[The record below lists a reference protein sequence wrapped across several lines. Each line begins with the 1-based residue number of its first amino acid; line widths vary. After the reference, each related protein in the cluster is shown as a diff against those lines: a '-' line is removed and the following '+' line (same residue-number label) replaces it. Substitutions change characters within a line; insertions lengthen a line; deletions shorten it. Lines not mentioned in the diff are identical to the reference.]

1 MTFEGGFFVVV
12 VILSVPVGV
21 SLLLVS
27 STPNVG
33 YMRWKKKK
41 KNPGVLN
48 SLVNLTALHL
58 SESSYVCLVYT
69 LWSF

>member
-41 KNPGVLN
+41 K
-48 SLVNLTALHL
+48 
-58 SESSYVCLVYT
+58 T
-69 LWSF
+69 LGC